1 MKVAIAGATG
11 LIGQALIAALRADGN
26 EVVALS
32 RAKGTICD
40 IETTLWDP
48 STSALPDQ
56 ACNNVGA
63 FVNLAGAGIGDGRW
77 SERHRTAIVESRVL
91 TTRRLVAAMHMHGI
105 ATLINASAI
114 GYYGP
119 GDDAVDESSPPGS
132 DFLANVCVKWEAEAT
147 RAEDFARVVLLRTGI
162 VLSRDGG
169 ALPKLLKPAS
179 LGLGGPLGGG
189 RQWQSWIHIAD
200 EVGLIL
206 CALSDTSLSGP
217 LNATAPNPVR
227 QVEFAHTLG
236 RVLSRPAVIPMP
248 GLAVR
253 LLLGKAGDIALTG
266 QRVMPSAAL
275 RLGYGFNYPLLEPA
289 LRNLL
294 DR

>member
-147 RAEDFARVVLLRTGI
+147 RAEDFARGCSI
-162 VLSRDGG
+162 ADGDCSFKRRWR
-169 ALPKLLKPAS
+169 AAKAVETSKS
-179 LGLGGPLGGG
+179 GLG
-189 RQWQSWIHIAD
+189 RAARRRKA
-200 EVGLIL
+200 V
-206 CALSDTSLSGP
+206 A
-217 LNATAPNPVR
+217 
-227 QVEFAHTLG
+227 
-236 RVLSRPAVIPMP
+236 VLDPYR
-248 GLAVR
+248 
-253 LLLGKAGDIALTG
+253 
-266 QRVMPSAAL
+266 
-275 RLGYGFNYPLLEPA
+275 
-289 LRNLL
+289 
-294 DR
+294 